1 MARHSSQPITSL
13 NQDWNFDPIEQLP
26 FSGAAVQAFIK
37 SYLGAVA
44 KASYFD
50 SSTNTMYWFASDDD
64 KQSFIQDPTL
74 TNLVLF
80 STTLSFSSELFRI
93 ALTNNTGSTNIN
105 VATNEEHVYLNLDFD
120 VQTKSMTETAWRS
133 TGKGVYISVQV
144 DAGAFGEWETVMNPT
159 FYAAETNFNFDARD
173 EIIVGQNRVKVNF
186 VAEDDDSVV
195 ASITYTIAMTE
206 MYIEPMNNEWYVPI
220 VETGDIAN
228 YKLGGF
234 RIIGSVSK
242 TLHLDI
248 YSGDN
253 KLLQFTKSLGTTAY
267 DRVPYYYTQ
276 TEGLDL
282 SSLQSGVYLV
292 SAYLTSGTLISA
304 PVNYNIIYIA
314 EGDETTAQFVAI
326 NEAADVVFNYTT
338 STLFKYCL
346 YNKGT
351 LTASPHVVVKEIQG
365 TTPTVI
371 VDNTINDV
379 STGAEHTYEVALE
392 WLTEE
397 TLNLF
402 VQGEITFGNEQ
413 ITRARLDNSATFPPT
428 YGYEFY
434 LNAAARANSDT
445 NKLKIV
451 NAVNHAELT
460 PTWTN
465 MVWLDGI
472 DGWTFDDT
480 NRQCLYLPARTKMV
494 LPYSQYKILN
504 GENITVEMCYRVA
517 NVTDYDEIAIS
528 IMDNL
533 ESLGFTGIRIKPTN
547 ITVHSSLDTSDV
559 NDLVRGTNLIDESV
573 VHFVLTVYPNFSGNN
588 GKNLVTGYINGCKN
602 FQFDYDTG
610 AIWNTNA
617 DLRIGCERSDI
628 SLYFVRV
635 YRSVLSDAA
644 VQANYI
650 NSLKDVSART
660 DLSILLKSCMDASQS
675 FIDFENV
682 KNNDYNYFVIEM
694 LNGASLPSRKNGWDK
709 TQKGLS
715 NLEMHFG
722 KHPDWDWRIENVE
735 TAGQG
740 TTSMNYYLWNLRWR
754 IDKSNGDDKKVN
766 AQYLESRTVHQGSYQ
781 YYWGDTQYTKTIKF
795 DGSQHPKLKRM
806 TAKINFASS
815 MQSHKIGATRA
826 YTDLHNAVEL
836 TNEAQTYAAN
846 NSLPKPTVAVYEY
859 PAFGFQKIGN
869 TYEFI
874 GLFTI
879 GPDKGDK
886 PTFGYD
892 INDSIKAELISIE
905 GTDHSR
911 KMVMFN
917 YPWNSDV
924 QYLSSNE
931 CLNIVKG
938 ASDYDN
944 GWEVSNC
951 HDLSTDKA
959 TDQAAIQEALEYEF
973 KPAYEIAYLNSTLII
988 GIPLG
993 TYGATAAATIS
1004 YINGHIAEFQSLLD
1018 SDNRMTYANYQ
1029 FWIEGE
1035 YDVYYY
1041 DIKDS
1046 IYKKNGQNLV
1056 TQCGNPQ
1063 SGLTVEQQNEF
1074 FKGER
1079 RMFFMSSAENFWDI
1093 QDTLFHYCF
1102 IVMFGA
1108 MDNFGKNTYPYKM
1121 ATFAHGGRWKWR
1133 QDDLDSILGIGNA
1146 GADNMPDWIE
1156 FQDSVNGSVYF
1167 GGSTSVFWNLIHEC
1181 YYDDY
1186 ISTVTSATTGGIL
1199 TMGKNIMEAMSS
1211 LAGGTNTYDGVM
1223 KFMKRYFWDNA
1234 QNYFPQSAYDADAAL
1249 KYEAAWL
1256 ANGQE
1261 VPPLTQS
1268 LGNHYEAE
1276 KYWSNLRMI
1285 YMMSLFKA
1293 GAFGSYA
1300 DTSLGQIAFRPQSL
1314 QSLTV
1319 TPYTELYPAFASGQG
1334 MVSTARTKAFEEHTF
1349 VGPFGTD
1356 GQTSHYINAANM
1368 LVDLGDLKDLQ
1379 LGAQYINNLQIQ
1391 GKKLIKFKIGDE
1403 NADIIITPAVYYT
1416 QEECDAYNAEHGLY
1430 VLPEGYTQVEY
1441 LKSNGSQYI
1450 NTEVNCSSLDFN
1462 IEIECFDGFV
1472 SRFGWVHNNVANGTW
1487 LVATNDKIF
1496 YKNWNTYKTIGNIP
1510 TGQFTIKYDS
1520 KTGFYINNS
1529 SVASFTASLGSDS
1542 ISNKPMWILN
1552 PYDFYTSTIPTT
1564 SGSGGTG
1571 GNSNKIGIVKIS
1583 VDGVLV
1589 RKMIPARNGST
1600 ACMYDIIN
1608 DTTYYSSNGSLLTG
1622 NDKPKAL
1629 TINDI
1634 KIPAVTIPTNNVTTN
1649 VPSLSFDNTYCL
1661 EEVDARNA
1669 ESLTQTVDLSVCRR
1683 LKKAYFEG
1691 TSLSQVRLQNG
1702 SKIEELHLP
1711 NSTTIIQLRN
1721 LKRLLDENLVLPT
1734 DLTNITQLQVL
1745 NCDLDT
1751 LGMLHD
1757 IYETDDNSL
1766 GYFNIA
1772 MSEPKEVG
1780 MDYLEMLVNIKENKD
1795 KNGEPLENG
1804 YHGISPDGQTLDTAN
1819 PTIDGTFLLT
1829 SGFYQQD
1836 MDALALTNI
1845 EPYEPDTTK
1854 NIGLIPHF
1862 SALYAVFDPTKIYY
1876 RFIDPEVNRVVA
1888 NAIGD
1893 GVGTTMAQIT
1903 SCTSIGSLLDN
1914 NTDALVFD
1922 DFELF
1927 TGLTG
1932 TVSDGFVGTSLT
1944 SIKCP
1949 NGVNLSASAFKG
1961 NTSISNLHVHGNFG
1975 QQVGVSEPAAFEG
1988 DGILIVDGDITSCGT
2003 QGGGTA
2009 GSYSNARFIHYI
2021 VKRDVSISQVSTAL
2035 LRWENVNALT
2045 YRVGRN
2051 FNMSGSSQILTHSTS
2066 GYKLKMFEVMGNLNA
2081 NGSGTGFNRGTFAN
2095 TLIMHLGKTDVAGS
2109 SNLSSVLAKFT
2120 KVYVGS
2126 GVSRVSD
2133 EATLA
2138 LYLADSNWS
2147 SYSSKLATWYDY
2159 NGECKWYYV
2168 TDVLT
2173 NCTNT
2178 NPDEWPH
2185 ITRGE
2190 EYKTTIVANEGYT
2203 LNSVKVEMY
2212 SARDNA
2218 LTPDEPTDITSS
2230 VYNSST
2236 GEIYIQEVVG
2246 NVIITASAS

>member
-276 TEGLDL
+276 TEGLNL

-292 SAYLTSGTLISA
+292 SAYLTSGTLTSA

-314 EGDETTAQFVAI
+314 QGDETTAQFVAI

-559 NDLVRGTNLIDESV
+559 NDLVRGTNLIDENV

-628 SLYFVRV
+628 SLYFIRV

-815 MQSHKIGATRA
+815 MQDHKIGATRA

-846 NSLPKPTVAVYEY
+846 NNLPKPTVAVYEY
-859 PAFGFQKIGN
+859 PAFGFQKTGD
-869 TYEFI
+869 TYTFI

-886 PTFGYD
+886 PTFGFD
-892 INDSIKAELISIE
+892 INSSIKSELITIE

-959 TDQAAIQEALEYEF
+959 TDQSAIQEVLEDEL
-973 KPAYEIAYLNSTLII
+973 KPAYEIAYLNSTLLLA
-988 GIPLG
+988 IPLG

-1035 YDVYYY
+1035 RDVYYY
-1041 DIKDS
+1041 DIKDG

-1056 TQCGNPQ
+1056 TQCGAAPTG
-1063 SGLTVEQQNEF
+1063 STLEEENEH
-1074 FKGER
+1074 FKAKR
-1079 RMFFMSSAENFWDI
+1079 RLHFMEGAENYWDI

-1121 ATFAHGGRWKWR
+1121 ATLAHGGRWKWR

-1146 GADNMPDWIE
+1146 GADNMPDWME

-1186 ISTVTSATTGGIL
+1186 ISTVTGATTDGIL

-1249 KYEAAWL
+1249 KYESAWL

-1293 GAFGSYA
+1293 GAFGRL
-1300 DTSLGQIAFRPQSL
+1300 SLF
-1314 QSLTV
+1314 
-1319 TPYTELYPAFASGQG
+1319 
-1334 MVSTARTKAFEEHTF
+1334 
-1349 VGPFGTD
+1349 
-1356 GQTSHYINAANM
+1356 
-1368 LVDLGDLKDLQ
+1368 
-1379 LGAQYINNLQIQ
+1379 
-1391 GKKLIKFKIGDE
+1391 
-1403 NADIIITPAVYYT
+1403 
-1416 QEECDAYNAEHGLY
+1416 
-1430 VLPEGYTQVEY
+1430 
-1441 LKSNGSQYI
+1441 
-1450 NTEVNCSSLDFN
+1450 
-1462 IEIECFDGFV
+1462 
-1472 SRFGWVHNNVANGTW
+1472 
-1487 LVATNDKIF
+1487 
-1496 YKNWNTYKTIGNIP
+1496 
-1510 TGQFTIKYDS
+1510 
-1520 KTGFYINNS
+1520 
-1529 SVASFTASLGSDS
+1529 
-1542 ISNKPMWILN
+1542 
-1552 PYDFYTSTIPTT
+1552 
-1564 SGSGGTG
+1564 
-1571 GNSNKIGIVKIS
+1571 
-1583 VDGVLV
+1583 
-1589 RKMIPARNGST
+1589 
-1600 ACMYDIIN
+1600 
-1608 DTTYYSSNGSLLTG
+1608 
-1622 NDKPKAL
+1622 
-1629 TINDI
+1629 
-1634 KIPAVTIPTNNVTTN
+1634 
-1649 VPSLSFDNTYCL
+1649 
-1661 EEVDARNA
+1661 
-1669 ESLTQTVDLSVCRR
+1669 
-1683 LKKAYFEG
+1683 
-1691 TSLSQVRLQNG
+1691 
-1702 SKIEELHLP
+1702 
-1711 NSTTIIQLRN
+1711 
-1721 LKRLLDENLVLPT
+1721 
-1734 DLTNITQLQVL
+1734 
-1745 NCDLDT
+1745 
-1751 LGMLHD
+1751 
-1757 IYETDDNSL
+1757 
-1766 GYFNIA
+1766 
-1772 MSEPKEVG
+1772 
-1780 MDYLEMLVNIKENKD
+1780 
-1795 KNGEPLENG
+1795 
-1804 YHGISPDGQTLDTAN
+1804 
-1819 PTIDGTFLLT
+1819 
-1829 SGFYQQD
+1829 
-1836 MDALALTNI
+1836 
-1845 EPYEPDTTK
+1845 
-1854 NIGLIPHF
+1854 
-1862 SALYAVFDPTKIYY
+1862 
-1876 RFIDPEVNRVVA
+1876 
-1888 NAIGD
+1888 
-1893 GVGTTMAQIT
+1893 
-1903 SCTSIGSLLDN
+1903 
-1914 NTDALVFD
+1914 
-1922 DFELF
+1922 
-1927 TGLTG
+1927 
-1932 TVSDGFVGTSLT
+1932 
-1944 SIKCP
+1944 
-1949 NGVNLSASAFKG
+1949 
-1961 NTSISNLHVHGNFG
+1961 
-1975 QQVGVSEPAAFEG
+1975 
-1988 DGILIVDGDITSCGT
+1988 
-2003 QGGGTA
+2003 
-2009 GSYSNARFIHYI
+2009 
-2021 VKRDVSISQVSTAL
+2021 
-2035 LRWENVNALT
+2035 
-2045 YRVGRN
+2045 
-2051 FNMSGSSQILTHSTS
+2051 
-2066 GYKLKMFEVMGNLNA
+2066 
-2081 NGSGTGFNRGTFAN
+2081 
-2095 TLIMHLGKTDVAGS
+2095 
-2109 SNLSSVLAKFT
+2109 
-2120 KVYVGS
+2120 
-2126 GVSRVSD
+2126 
-2133 EATLA
+2133 
-2138 LYLADSNWS
+2138 
-2147 SYSSKLATWYDY
+2147 
-2159 NGECKWYYV
+2159 
-2168 TDVLT
+2168 
-2173 NCTNT
+2173 
-2178 NPDEWPH
+2178 
-2185 ITRGE
+2185 
-2190 EYKTTIVANEGYT
+2190 
-2203 LNSVKVEMY
+2203 
-2212 SARDNA
+2212 
-2218 LTPDEPTDITSS
+2218 
-2230 VYNSST
+2230 
-2236 GEIYIQEVVG
+2236 
-2246 NVIITASAS
+2246 

>member
-1 MARHSSQPITSL
+1 MS
-13 NQDWNFDPIEQLP
+13 
-26 FSGAAVQAFIK
+26 
-37 SYLGAVA
+37 
-44 KASYFD
+44 
-50 SSTNTMYWFASDDD
+50 FA
-64 KQSFIQDPTL
+64 
-74 TNLVLF
+74 
-80 STTLSFSSELFRI
+80 SELFRI

-105 VATNEEHVYLNLDFD
+105 VATNQTEVILDIDFD
-120 VQTKSMTETAWRS
+120 VQTKSMTESAWRS

-144 DAGAFGEWETVMNPT
+144 DAGAYGEWETLMQPT
-159 FYAAETNFNFDARD
+159 FYAAETNFSMNVRD
-173 EIIVGQNRVKVNF
+173 DIIVGTNRVKVNF

-206 MYIEPMNNEWYVPI
+206 MFIEPMGNEWYVPI
-220 VETGDIAN
+220 VETGDVAN

-234 RIIGSVSK
+234 RIIGAVNK
-242 TLHLDI
+242 TLHIDI
-248 YSGDN
+248 YNGDN
-253 KLLQFTKSLGTTAY
+253 KLLQFTKNLGTTAY
-267 DRVPYYYTQ
+267 DRVPYNYTQ
-276 TEGLDL
+276 SEGLDL
-282 SSLQSGVYLV
+282 SSLTSGVYLV
-292 SAYLTSGTLISA
+292 SAYLTSGTLTSA

-314 EGDETTAQFVAI
+314 QGDETTAQFVAI
-326 NEAADVVFNYTT
+326 NDAADVVYNYTT
-338 STLFKYCL
+338 STLFKYTL

-351 LTASPHVVVKEIQG
+351 LTASPAVVVKQITG
-365 TTPTVI
+365 TTPTTI
-371 VDNTINDV
+371 VDTTINDV

-397 TLNLF
+397 TLNLY
-402 VQGEITFGNEQ
+402 VQGEITFGNQQ
-413 ITRARLDNSATFPPT
+413 IVRASLDNSATFPPT

-434 LNAAARANSDT
+434 LNAASRANSDA

-460 PTWTN
+460 PAWTN

-472 DGWTFDDT
+472 DGWTVDDT
-480 NRQCLYLPARTKMV
+480 NRQCLYLPARTYMT

-504 GENITVEMCYRVA
+504 GENITVELCYRVA
-517 NVTDYDEIAIS
+517 NVTDYDEIAIA

-559 NDLVRGTNLIDESV
+559 NDLIRGTNLIDEQV

-588 GKNLVTGYINGCKN
+588 GKNLVTGYINGSKN
-602 FQFDYDTG
+602 FQFEYNTG

-617 DLRIGCERSDI
+617 DLKIGCERSDI
-628 SLYFVRV
+628 SLYFIRV

-650 NSLKDVSART
+650 NSLKDIAART
-660 DLSILLKSCMDASQS
+660 DLSVLLKSCMDASQS

-694 LNGASLPSRKNGWDK
+694 LNGATLPSRRNGWDK
-709 TQKGLS
+709 TQKGVS

-722 KHPDWDWRIENVE
+722 KHPDWDWKIQNVE

-754 IDKSNGDDKKVN
+754 IDKSTNKQCPT
-766 AQYLESRTVHQGSYQ
+766 QYLESRTVKQGSYQ
-781 YYWGDTQYTKTIKF
+781 YNWADVSNQKTIKF
-795 DGSQHPKLKRM
+795 DGTQHPKLKRM

-826 YTDLHNAVEL
+826 YTDLHDQVGL
-836 TNEAQTYAAN
+836 VNEAQEYAVEN
-846 NSLPKPTVAVYEY
+846 NLPKPTVAVYEY
-859 PAFGFQKIGN
+859 PAFGFQKVGD
-869 TYEFI
+869 TYTFI

-886 PTFGYD
+886 PTFGFD
-892 INDSIKAELISIE
+892 INDDIKSELISIE

-917 YPWNSDV
+917 YPWNNDV

-944 GWEVSNC
+944 GWEVGNC
-951 HDLSTDKA
+951 HDLSTDES
-959 TDQAAIQEALEYEF
+959 TDQAAIQTILEAEF
-973 KPAYEIAYLNSTLII
+973 KPAYNIAYENSTLIL

-993 TYGATAAATIS
+993 EYGETASATLS
-1004 YINGHIAEFQSLLD
+1004 YINSNIASFQSKLD
-1018 SDNRMTYANYQ
+1018 ENNRMTYANYQ

-1035 YDVYYY
+1035 YILYYY
-1041 DIKDS
+1041 DIKTNQ
-1046 IYKKNGQNLV
+1046 YVANQNLV
-1056 TQCGNPQ
+1056 TQHGSPTGSN
-1063 SGLTVEQQNEF
+1063 VAEQNEW
-1074 FKGER
+1074 FKTQR
-1079 RMFFMSSAENFWDI
+1079 RIAFMAHAEDYWDI
-1093 QDTLFHYCF
+1093 QDTLFHMAF
-1102 IVMFGA
+1102 VIIKGA

-1121 ATFAHGGRWKWR
+1121 ATLANGGRWKWR

-1146 GADNMPDWIE
+1146 GADNMPDWME

-1167 GGSTSVFWNLIHEC
+1167 GGSTSVFWNLIYEC

-1186 ISTVTSATTGGIL
+1186 VSTVTHATTGGFL

-1234 QNYFPQSAYDADAAL
+1234 QNYFPQSAYNADAAL
-1249 KYEAAWL
+1249 KYESAWL

-1276 KYWSNLRMI
+1276 KYWTNLRMI

-1334 MVSTARTKAFEEHTF
+1334 MVSTARTQAFEEHTF

-1368 LVDLGDLKDLQ
+1368 LTDLGDLKDLQ

-1403 NADIIITPAVYYT
+1403 DALIIITPAIYYT
-1416 QEECDAYNAEHGLY
+1416 QEECDAANALLEGALASGTTLTAEQVALVNAALETSYADGDTISAEDASAYNMTL
-1430 VLPEGYTQVEY
+1430 EG
-1441 LKSNGSQYI
+1441 
-1450 NTEVNCSSLDFN
+1450 
-1462 IEIECFDGFV
+1462 
-1472 SRFGWVHNNVANGTW
+1472 A
-1487 LVATNDKIF
+1487 
-1496 YKNWNTYKTIGNIP
+1496 
-1510 TGQFTIKYDS
+1510 
-1520 KTGFYINNS
+1520 
-1529 SVASFTASLGSDS
+1529 
-1542 ISNKPMWILN
+1542 IS
-1552 PYDFYTSTIPTT
+1552 T
-1564 SGSGGTG
+1564 
-1571 GNSNKIGIVKIS
+1571 
-1583 VDGVLV
+1583 
-1589 RKMIPARNGST
+1589 
-1600 ACMYDIIN
+1600 
-1608 DTTYYSSNGSLLTG
+1608 
-1622 NDKPKAL
+1622 
-1629 TINDI
+1629 NDI
-1634 KIPAVTIPTNNVTTN
+1634 KTPAVYESNVTTN
-1649 VPSLSFDNTYCL
+1649 VPSVSFDNTYCI

-1669 ESLTQTVDLSVCRR
+1669 DSLTQTVDLSVCRR

-1691 TSLSQVRLQNG
+1691 TSLSQVRLQSG
-1702 SKIEELHLP
+1702 SKIEELHLSD
-1711 NSTTIIQLRN
+1711 STTIIQLRN
-1721 LKRLLDENLVLPT
+1721 LKKLTDQNLVLPS
-1734 DLTNITQLQVL
+1734 DLSNITQLQVL

-1751 LGMLHD
+1751 LGMLYD
-1757 IYETDDNSL
+1757 IYNTEENSL

-1772 MSEPKEVG
+1772 MHDPKEVG

-1795 KNGEPLENG
+1795 KDGNVVENG

-1836 MDALALTNI
+1836 MDVLALTNI
-1845 EPYEPDTTK
+1845 EPYPLDTDL

-1862 SALYAVFDPTKIYY
+1862 SALYAVYDPAKIYF
-1876 RFIDPEVNRVVA
+1876 RFFDSAVNQIVA
-1888 NAIGD
+1888 DWIGD
-1893 GVGTTMAQIT
+1893 SVGTTLAQIT
-1903 SCTSIGSLLDN
+1903 GTTSLPVDTFRG
-1914 NTDALVFD
+1914 NTDIVNFD
-1922 DFELF
+1922 EFSQF
-1927 TGLTG
+1927 TGLTTITAGGSTSALGAFGGCTALESITIPNTITTIGAYAFYGCSGLTGSFIVPTSVTSIG
-1932 TVSDGFVGTSLT
+1932 TRALEGLSNLSLLYIPVSTTSNMLT
-1944 SIKCP
+1944 SSGKKGSVLIV
-1949 NGVNLSASAFKG
+1949 NGNYTTERNYQNITFSHIIISGDFITGGNRGFTISNNLSTFRLNGNYNSSGGVNLLAGGASNVILKFVEINKSVTGALFYLVIPVNG
-1961 NTSISNLHVHGNFG
+1961 
-1975 QQVGVSEPAAFEG
+1975 SETVYHF
-1988 DGILIVDGDITSCGT
+1988 
-2003 QGGGTA
+2003 
-2009 GSYSNARFIHYI
+2009 
-2021 VKRDVSISQVSTAL
+2021 
-2035 LRWENVNALT
+2035 
-2045 YRVGRN
+2045 
-2051 FNMSGSSQILTHSTS
+2051 GSSQIALTT
-2066 GYKLKMFEVMGNLNA
+2066 
-2081 NGSGTGFNRGTFAN
+2081 TQFAN
-2095 TLIMHLGKTDVAGS
+2095 YSATVNDNVIARASKFLVGDGS
-2109 SNLSSVLAKFT
+2109 SRAN
-2120 KVYVGS
+2120 
-2126 GVSRVSD
+2126 D
-2133 EATLA
+2133 EAVLA
-2138 LYLADSNWS
+2138 LYLADADWAT
-2147 SYSSKLATWYDY
+2147 YSDKLATWWDY
-2159 NGECKWYYV
+2159 NGEYKWYYV
-2168 TDVLT
+2168 TDNLT

-2190 EYKTTIVANEGYT
+2190 EYRTTIVANEGYT
-2203 LNSVKVEMY
+2203 LQSVKVEMY
-2212 SARDNA
+2212 QCQDDTA
-2218 LTPDEPTDITSS
+2218 TPDEPTDITSQ
-2230 VYNSST
+2230 VYDSST

>member
-50 SSTNTMYWFASDDD
+50 STTNTMYWFASDDD
-64 KQSFIQDPTL
+64 KQSFIQDQTL

-173 EIIVGQNRVKVNF
+173 EIIIGQNRVKVNF

-292 SAYLTSGTLISA
+292 SAYLTSGTLTSA

-314 EGDETTAQFVAI
+314 QGDETTAQFVAI

-445 NKLKIV
+445 NRLKIV

-472 DGWTFDDT
+472 DGWTVDDT
-480 NRQCLYLPARTKMV
+480 NRQCLYLPARTRMT

-504 GENITVEMCYRVA
+504 GENITVEMCYKVA
-517 NVTDYDEIAIS
+517 NVTDYNEIAIS

-559 NDLVRGTNLIDESV
+559 NDLVRGTNLIDENV

-628 SLYFVRV
+628 SLYFIRV

-644 VQANYI
+644 VQANYV

-694 LNGASLPSRKNGWDK
+694 LNGASLPSRRNGWDK

-766 AQYLESRTVHQGSYQ
+766 AQYLESRTIHQGSYQ

-859 PAFGFQKIGN
+859 PAFGFQKIGD

-959 TDQAAIQEALEYEF
+959 TDQAAIQEALEDEF

-1018 SDNRMTYANYQ
+1018 SDDRMTYANYQ

-1035 YDVYYY
+1035 YDLYYY

-1046 IYKKNGQNLV
+1046 VYKKNGQNLV

-1063 SGLTVEQQNEF
+1063 SGLTVDQQNEF

-1079 RMFFMSSAENFWDI
+1079 RMFFMSRAENFWDI

-1121 ATFAHGGRWKWR
+1121 ATFEHGGRWKWR

-1186 ISTVTSATTGGIL
+1186 ISTATGATTGGIL
-1199 TMGKNIMEAMSS
+1199 TRGKNIMEAMSS

-1334 MVSTARTKAFEEHTF
+1334 MVSTARTHAFEEHTF

-1368 LVDLGDLKDLQ
+1368 LVDLGDLKDLR
-1379 LGAQYINNLQIQ
+1379 LGAQYVNNLQIQ
-1391 GKKLIKFKIGDE
+1391 GKKLMKFKIGDE
-1403 NADIIITPAVYYT
+1403 DALIIITPAVYYT
-1416 QEECDAYNAEHGLY
+1416 QAECDAANAL
-1430 VLPEGYTQVEY
+1430 LEGA
-1441 LKSNGSQYI
+1441 I
-1450 NTEVNCSSLDFN
+1450 
-1462 IEIECFDGFV
+1462 
-1472 SRFGWVHNNVANGTW
+1472 
-1487 LVATNDKIF
+1487 
-1496 YKNWNTYKTIGNIP
+1496 
-1510 TGQFTIKYDS
+1510 
-1520 KTGFYINNS
+1520 
-1529 SVASFTASLGSDS
+1529 
-1542 ISNKPMWILN
+1542 
-1552 PYDFYTSTIPTT
+1552 T
-1564 SGSGGTG
+1564 SGTTLTAEQAALVNAALETSYA
-1571 GNSNKIGIVKIS
+1571 
-1583 VDGVLV
+1583 DG
-1589 RKMIPARNGST
+1589 
-1600 ACMYDIIN
+1600 DIISAEDASAYN
-1608 DTTYYSSNGSLLTG
+1608 MTLEGAITT
-1622 NDKPKAL
+1622 D
-1629 TINDI
+1629 DI
-1634 KIPAVTIPTNNVTTN
+1634 KTPAVTTPNVTTN
-1649 VPSLSFDNTYCL
+1649 VPSLSFDNTYCI

-1691 TSLSQVRLQNG
+1691 TSLSQVRLQSG

-1757 IYETDDNSL
+1757 IYNTDNNSL

-1772 MSEPKEVG
+1772 MAEPKEVG

-1845 EPYEPDTTK
+1845 EPYPLDTDL
-1854 NIGLIPHF
+1854 NIGLVPHF
-1862 SALYAVFDPTKIYY
+1862 SALYAVYDPLRIYY
-1876 RFIDPEVNRVVA
+1876 RFNDPEVNRVVA
-1888 NAIGD
+1888 NWVGD
-1893 GVGTTMAQIT
+1893 GTGTTMAQIT
-1903 SCTSIGSLLDN
+1903 GATSLPVATFRGNTEIVNFDDFDLFTNIKTITAGSSTSVLGAFGDCTNLESINLSNSIKTIGAYAFYRCSSLKKLIIPSSVTSIGTFIVNDCSNLEILENNSTSSINANAFGGTFKSDSVLITKGSLSRS
-1914 NTDALVFD
+1914 
-1922 DFELF
+1922 
-1927 TGLTG
+1927 G
-1932 TVSDGFVGTSLT
+1932 SSLT
-1944 SIKCP
+1944 VGWGYILIHGNLSGEAYPFSYSNRPKIIRIKG
-1949 NGVNLSASAFKG
+1949 NYNFTTTNVGLIYSGSGGVNL
-1961 NTSISNLHVHGNFG
+1961 
-1975 QQVGVSEPAAFEG
+1975 E
-1988 DGILIVDGDITSCGT
+1988 
-2003 QGGGTA
+2003 
-2009 GSYSNARFIHYI
+2009 FI
-2021 VKRDVSISQVSTAL
+2021 
-2035 LRWENVNALT
+2035 
-2045 YRVGRN
+2045 
-2051 FNMSGSSQILTHSTS
+2051 
-2066 GYKLKMFEVMGNLNA
+2066 EVMGTVGTGRLVYNNTSA
-2081 NGSGTGFNRGTFAN
+2081 ATVNTRRSAGDYWHFGSSSVIPAARVNGSSA
-2095 TLIMHLGKTDVAGS
+2095 HWGKTNMVWVGDGS
-2109 SNLSSVLAKFT
+2109 SRAN
-2120 KVYVGS
+2120 
-2126 GVSRVSD
+2126 D
-2133 EATLA
+2133 EAVLA
-2138 LYLADSNWS
+2138 LYLAATGWS
-2147 SYSSKLATWYDY
+2147 SYPAKLATWYDY
-2159 NGECKWYYV
+2159 NGEYKWYYV
-2168 TDVLT
+2168 TDNLT

-2190 EYKTTIVANEGYT
+2190 EYRTTIVADAGYT
-2203 LNSVKVEMY
+2203 LGTVKVEMY

-2218 LTPDEPTDITSS
+2218 ITPDEPTDITSS
-2230 VYNSST
+2230 VYNAST
-2236 GEIYIQEVVG
+2236 SEIYIEAVFG

>member
-50 SSTNTMYWFASDDD
+50 STTNTMYWFASDDD
-64 KQSFIQDPTL
+64 KQSFIQDQTL
-74 TNLVLF
+74 TSLVLF

-173 EIIVGQNRVKVNF
+173 EIIIGQNRVKVNF

-292 SAYLTSGTLISA
+292 SAYLTSGTLTSA

-314 EGDETTAQFVAI
+314 QGDETTAQFVAI
-326 NEAADVVFNYTT
+326 NESADVVFNYTT

-379 STGAEHTYEVALE
+379 STGAEHSYEVALE

-434 LNAAARANSDT
+434 LNAASRANSDT

-472 DGWTFDDT
+472 DGWTVDDT
-480 NRQCLYLPARTKMV
+480 NRQCLYLPARSGVV

-559 NDLVRGTNLIDESV
+559 NDLVRGTNLIDENV

-617 DLRIGCERSDI
+617 DLRIGCNRSDI
-628 SLYFVRV
+628 SLYFIRV

-694 LNGASLPSRKNGWDK
+694 LNGASLPSRRNGWDK

-795 DGSQHPKLKRM
+795 DGTQHPKLKRM

-859 PAFGFQKIGN
+859 PAFGFQKTGD
-869 TYEFI
+869 TYTFI

-886 PTFGYD
+886 PTFGFD
-892 INDSIKAELISIE
+892 INSSIKSELITIE

-944 GWEVSNC
+944 GWEVGNC

-959 TDQAAIQEALEYEF
+959 TDQAAIQEALEDEF

-1018 SDNRMTYANYQ
+1018 SNNRMTYANYQ

-1035 YDVYYY
+1035 YDLYYY

-1063 SGLTVEQQNEF
+1063 SGLTVAQQNEF

-1079 RMFFMSSAENFWDI
+1079 RMFFMSRAENFWDI
-1093 QDTLFHYCF
+1093 QDALFHYCF

-1121 ATFAHGGRWKWR
+1121 ATLAHGGRWKWR

-1146 GADNMPDWIE
+1146 GADNMPDWME

-1181 YYDDY
+1181 YFDDY
-1186 ISTVTSATTGGIL
+1186 ISTVTGATTGGIL
-1199 TMGKNIMEAMSS
+1199 TMGKSIMEAMSS

-1276 KYWSNLRMI
+1276 KYWSTMRMI

-1334 MVSTARTKAFEEHTF
+1334 MVSTARTQAFEEHTF

-1368 LVDLGDLKDLQ
+1368 LTDLGDLKDLH

-1403 NADIIITPAVYYT
+1403 DAYTDTIITPAVYYT
-1416 QEECDAYNAEHGLY
+1416 QEECNAYNTEHEL
-1430 VLPEGYTQVEY
+1430 VEGDDGY
-1441 LKSNGSQYI
+1441 L
-1450 NTEVNCSSLDFN
+1450 
-1462 IEIECFDGFV
+1462 
-1472 SRFGWVHNNVANGTW
+1472 
-1487 LVATNDKIF
+1487 
-1496 YKNWNTYKTIGNIP
+1496 
-1510 TGQFTIKYDS
+1510 
-1520 KTGFYINNS
+1520 
-1529 SVASFTASLGSDS
+1529 
-1542 ISNKPMWILN
+1542 
-1552 PYDFYTSTIPTT
+1552 TT
-1564 SGSGGTG
+1564 
-1571 GNSNKIGIVKIS
+1571 
-1583 VDGVLV
+1583 
-1589 RKMIPARNGST
+1589 
-1600 ACMYDIIN
+1600 
-1608 DTTYYSSNGSLLTG
+1608 
-1622 NDKPKAL
+1622 
-1629 TINDI
+1629 NDI
-1634 KIPAVTIPTNNVTTN
+1634 KAPAVYESNVTTN
-1649 VPSLSFDNTYCL
+1649 VPSVSFDNTYCI

-1772 MSEPKEVG
+1772 MAEPKEVG

-1836 MDALALTNI
+1836 MEALALTNI
-1845 EPYEPDTTK
+1845 EPYPLDNTK

-1862 SALYAVFDPTKIYY
+1862 SALYAVFDPTRIYY
-1876 RFIDPEVNRVVA
+1876 RFTPESVNTAVA
-1888 NAIGD
+1888 NWAGD
-1893 GVGTTMAQIT
+1893 GIGTTMAQIQSVST
-1903 SCTSIGSLLDN
+1903 LPINVFSGI
-1914 NTDALVFD
+1914 TDVV
-1922 DFELF
+1922 DFSDFALF
-1927 TGLTG
+1927 TGLRTISNGAQSTPTG
-1932 TVSDGFVGTSLT
+1932 AFVGCINLKKIVLPNGLT
-1944 SIKCP
+1944 SIGQYTFYNLP
-1949 NGVNLSASAFKG
+1949 NLEEVVIPSTVTSIGRGAFYNLPIKNLDVPCNVNLTFTKANNSNINGASGILG
-1961 NTSISNLHVHGNFG
+1961 NYTGDIIFRGNLGNDGFQQNWLKFNHIYVHGN
-1975 QQVGVSEPAAFEG
+1975 V
-1988 DGILIVDGDITSCGT
+1988 
-2003 QGGGTA
+2003 
-2009 GSYSNARFIHYI
+2009 
-2021 VKRDVSISQVSTAL
+2021 
-2035 LRWENVNALT
+2035 
-2045 YRVGRN
+2045 
-2051 FNMSGSSQILTHSTS
+2051 
-2066 GYKLKMFEVMGNLNA
+2066 
-2081 NGSGTGFNRGTFAN
+2081 SGTGYYFLQTNGTFRVKGTIDIRTNSGNVINGGSCPFCEAMTDITN
-2095 TLIMHLGKTDVAGS
+2095 ASGSNIKRLTTVVPILHLGKNSIITSASSRVVNYSALVKCYVGDGS
-2109 SNLSSVLAKFT
+2109 SRAN
-2120 KVYVGS
+2120 
-2126 GVSRVSD
+2126 D
-2133 EATLA
+2133 EAVLA
-2138 LYLADSNWS
+2138 LYLANTDWAT
-2147 SYSSKLATWYDY
+2147 YSAKLATWYDY
-2159 NGECKWYYV
+2159 NGEYKWYYV
-2168 TDVLT
+2168 TDNLT

-2178 NPDEWPH
+2178 NPVDWPY

-2190 EYKTTIVANEGYT
+2190 EYRTTIVANTGYT
-2203 LNSVKVEMY
+2203 LGTVKVEMY
-2212 SARDNA
+2212 FARDNA
-2218 LTPDEPTDITSS
+2218 PTPDEPTDITESA
-2230 VYNSST
+2230 YNPST
-2236 GEIYIQEVVG
+2236 GEIYIENVFG
-2246 NVIITASAS
+2246 NIVITASAS